1 MAPVYAWRETK
12 RKEPR
17 PVRDDAAGLRRHDGH
32 LTTLEDILMRPWIKR
47 SLFGLFGATVALG
60 LTACGH
66 RYAHERFSSM
76 TPEQQAEFRQ
86 RVVDRVASRLDL
98 NAEQKQRLD
107 TLAAKLQEQRTAL
120 RGTGDPRAEVRSLIA
135 GDKFDR
141 TKAQSMVGEK
151 VAAVNAGSPQVI
163 AAFGDFYDSL
173 SPAQQEKVRD
183 FLQNRGHGWWH
194 RG

>member
-1 MAPVYAWRETK
+1 
-12 RKEPR
+12 
-17 PVRDDAAGLRRHDGH
+17 
-32 LTTLEDILMRPWIKR
+32 MRPWIKR

-86 RVVDRVASRLDL
+86 RVVDRVAGRLDL
-98 NAEQKQRLD
+98 NAEQRQRLD
-107 TLAAKLQEQRTAL
+107 ALALKLQEQRTAL
-120 RGTGDPRAEVRSLIA
+120 RGGSGDPRTEVRSLIA
-135 GDKFDR
+135 GEKFDR
-141 TKAQSMVGEK
+141 TKAQALVGEK
-151 VAAVNAGSPQVI
+151 LAAVTTGSPQVI

-173 SPAQQEKVRD
+173 SPAQQAKVRD
-183 FLQNRGHGWWH
+183 FLDNRGHGWWH